1 MKKKIII
8 IGLSVLVFAA
18 GGVLTGTYVAA
29 QAKEA
34 QREEALREQ
43 NSKANITEV
52 FHDQANEYFV
62 PLEPTK
68 DDDITVRIRTERYN
82 VTKAQIQYTTD
93 KGASWQLADMSFE
106 KHDDTGY
113 YDFWVGT
120 IPAQEDIFYYRF
132 ICANGEGSYYVGSS
146 LIPEVGEQ
154 GYSSGWCVSPGYHS
168 PDWAKGALWYNLMP
182 DAFYNGDVSGDTASS
197 DGNDIN
203 SWNHVRHGLNDKYGG
218 DLKGV
223 TEKIE
228 HFKDLYVDA
237 VFMNPFNRANQNAG
251 YGPLYYNQVEPTLGN
266 AQTLKETMAAL
277 HDNGFKVGSDAVL
290 TFTPQQS
297 IYFDSDG
304 VYPYDG
310 ASESEDSIYKD
321 MFVIYDWPSNY
332 HITWSGVAIDNN
344 TEIAQKVLFSDKNSY
359 LQYYTAEP
367 FGMDSWR
374 FDCGGWLWGRTEE
387 RYLGDIEV
395 LSGIKENLQEIN
407 PEIFLVSENS
417 GYNSLISTVWGAHWN
432 FNLANGGL
440 RGYMEGSTSVE
451 NFVSSLRN
459 TLNIY
464 PRPIALS
471 FFNLAVTHD
480 NTRQNE
486 GQAPSYM
493 ERAGHL
499 VLMTYIGSPSIYY
512 GDEVNLERQPEEGLE
527 NKANSFY
534 AMEWDESNWDYERYN
549 MYKALGELRSKYS
562 ALKTGALR
570 NLIVD
575 NEKKLYAFGRWDDNG
590 TVITVA
596 SQNKETVTVDVNA
609 RLLSVADE
617 TLFTD
622 WLTGKQYK
630 VDEDG
635 MLHLE
640 VVPGGSVFV
649 TGKEASKYRNDYTI
663 TNLKRADAKV
673 YWTDADKFE
682 LEGDG
687 SLGKSD
693 KITLAATDLYGAGSL
708 YAVADG
714 DGEAV
719 LTIRQNASSKAAAY
733 NVTIANGKLTVTAR
747 TEAGGKLQTICETTY
762 EKGSAVRI
770 NRDGTNSFTV
780 STAKIAEDGKLSGEW
795 TEVKDSAAS
804 ISMEYHAVIGFAPIK
819 GSVTLSHVIAEE
831 GTDNM
836 NFADFEDEHYS
847 AMLDYSDSKNVSYEN
862 GTMVLTSKE
871 GVTWANTQSK
881 DADWTFKVKLDSSI
895 DSEGSYAG
903 VWSMSDANQW
913 VAAGRTVID
922 GEPVIFIGRTTDGTM
937 QIDSYVKDTDP
948 KASVVI
954 QLQRIGSMYTAAY
967 SYDEETYAVIDDKI
981 FANFSSEHVGAFAAG
996 KTKAVFDYVSFG
1008 DSINDGSSE
1017 NTPYASGVVDVDYSD
1032 SVMAVMTEK
1041 HTILSGTWEYAA
1053 EGYYQTEKTGVAQLG
1068 FANKIYKD
1076 FKVNVT
1082 LQLEDGDGYAAVG
1095 FGKTEYNSE
1104 EKDGFL
1110 LKYTRDNKL
1119 TLMKNGVK
1127 MASVTV
1133 KEKKEEPLRVI
1144 IEAKNSNIKV
1154 YAGQNATCVMSV
1166 ENTGYEKGYV
1176 SFYSVDTAA
1185 RFMNNRITSLSADW
1199 SILSPHGAPRSTV
1212 RGGAN
1217 SVTCQGSGSG
1227 YGAITLQGVGVT
1239 DLVTSL
1245 TIQRGNSKE
1254 AGVLL
1259 CAYEGASKVTGG
1271 ISVALVDGGN
1281 LVLQAD
1287 GEIVGQY
1294 AMGEE
1299 VKSATLMVIKKDRI
1313 VKVYVKD
1320 VAEPVITY
1328 EDTYNRGGT
1337 YQLYATTDSSNF
1349 IGFGL
1354 EDIHNIGYE
1363 ESVLYQ
1369 LWQKGELYSL
1379 ETRTYRENF
1388 NSTSAWEYLAEYHAD
1403 HSTWEIKDG
1412 MLSCTAAPNW
1422 AGGVNIYDRLF
1433 SKFNMEFKFRYDDT
1447 STNFVG
1453 VLFHKKGFN
1462 DTNGGAGH
1470 SLLLYPSGEVAL
1482 YTGSKHAASGKI
1494 AGFEIGNWYQ
1504 LKLISTENRI
1514 RVYNGEE
1521 CLIDYT
1527 GSELSESVGFL
1538 SLTSNRSLVSF
1549 DDVLIEPIK

>member
-1 MKKKIII
+1 MKKKILI

-34 QREEALREQ
+34 QREEELREQ
-43 NSKANITEV
+43 NSKADITEV

-62 PLEPTK
+62 PLEPTTE
-68 DDDITVRIRTERYN
+68 DDITVRIRTERYN

-93 KGASWQLADMSFE
+93 QGASWQLVDMSFE

-120 IPAQEDIFYYRF
+120 IPAQEGIFYYRF
-132 ICANGEGSYYVGSS
+132 ICANETSTRYVDAS
-146 LIPEVGEQ
+146 LYPDVSEQ
-154 GYSSGWCVSPGYHS
+154 GYSAGWCVSPGYHS

-203 SWNHVRHGLNDKYGG
+203 SWNHVRHGLSDKYGG

-223 TEKIE
+223 AEKIE
-228 HFKDLYVDA
+228 HFKELYVDA
-237 VFMNPFNRANQNAG
+237 VFMNPFNRATQNAG

-266 AQTLKETMAAL
+266 AQTLKDTLAAL

-304 VYPYDG
+304 IYPEDG
-310 ASESEDSIYKD
+310 AHESEDSIYKD
-321 MFVIYDWPSNY
+321 MYVIYDWPSNY

-344 TEIAQKVLFSDKNSY
+344 TEIAQKILFSEKDSY

-387 RYLGDIEV
+387 RYLGDTEV
-395 LSGIKENLQEIN
+395 LSSIKKNLQEIN

-440 RGYMEGSTSVE
+440 RGYMEGSTSEE
-451 NFVSSLRN
+451 NFVSSLKN

-527 NKANSFY
+527 NNSNSFY

-562 ALKTGALR
+562 ALKTGAIR

-575 NEKKLYAFGRWDDNG
+575 NDDNLYAFGRWDDNG

-609 RLLSVADE
+609 RLLSVADG

-622 WLTGKQYK
+622 WLTGKQYT

-649 TGKEASKYRNDYTI
+649 TGKEASKYRNDYTV
-663 TNLKRADAKV
+663 TDLKRANAEV
-673 YWTDADKFE
+673 YWANTDKFE
-682 LEGDG
+682 LEGNG
-687 SLGKSD
+687 SLGKAD
-693 KITLAATDLYGAGSL
+693 KITLAATDLYGAGSI

-714 DGEAV
+714 DGQAV
-719 LTIRQNASSKAAAY
+719 LTVRQEASAKAPAY
-733 NVTIANGKLTVTAR
+733 NVTLEGGKLTVTAR
-747 TEAGGKLQTICETTY
+747 TEAGGKLKTICEATY
-762 EKGSAVRI
+762 ESGSAVRI
-770 NRDGTNSFTV
+770 NRSGANTFTV
-780 STAKIAEDGKLSGEW
+780 STVKLTEAGEPAGDW
-795 TEVKDSAAS
+795 SEVKGSEATVP
-804 ISMEYHAVIGFAPIK
+804 MEYQAVAGFAPIK
-819 GSVTLSHVIAEE
+819 GNVTLSHVTKEEKEAEISF
-831 GTDNM
+831 D
-836 NFADFEDEHYS
+836 DFESGNFS
-847 AMLDYSDSKNVSYEN
+847 AMFDYSDGKNASVEN
-862 GTMVLTSKE
+862 GTLVLNAKD
-871 GVTWANTQSK
+871 GVTWANTQSR
-881 DADWTFKVKLDSSI
+881 DADWTFKVKLDSAV

-913 VAAGRTVID
+913 VAAGRTVVD
-922 GEPVIFIGRTTDGTM
+922 GEALIFVGRTTDGTM

-948 KASVVI
+948 KAPVVL
-954 QLQRIGSMYTAAY
+954 QLQRIGSMYTVAY
-967 SYDEETYAVIDDKI
+967 SYDEENYAVIDDKI

-996 KTKAVFDYVSFG
+996 KTKAVFDYASFG
-1008 DSINDGSSE
+1008 DSIHDGNSE

-1032 SVMAVMTEK
+1032 SVEAVLWEK
-1041 HTILSGTWEYAA
+1041 HKVISGTWEYGA
-1053 EGYYQTEKTGVAQLG
+1053 EGYYQSEKTGVAQMG
-1068 FANKIYKD
+1068 FAQKVFKD

-1082 LQLEDGDGYAAVG
+1082 LQLEDGEGYAAVG
-1095 FGKTEYNSE
+1095 FGKTEHDSD

-1119 TLMKNGVK
+1119 ILMKNGVK

-1133 KEKKEEPLRVI
+1133 KEKDSDALRLI
-1144 IEAKNSNIKV
+1144 IEVKNSNIKV
-1154 YAGQNATCVMSV
+1154 YAGQNASCIMSV

-1176 SFYSVDTAA
+1176 AFYSVDTAA
-1185 RFMNNRITSLSADW
+1185 RFMNHRLTSLSADW

-1212 RGGAN
+1212 SGGSN
-1217 SVTCQGSGSG
+1217 SVTCQGSTSG

-1239 DLVTSL
+1239 DFVTSL
-1245 TIQRGNSKE
+1245 TIQRTESKE

-1259 CAYEGASKVTGG
+1259 CAYEGASKVSGG
-1271 ISVALVDGGN
+1271 ISVALVEGGK
-1281 LVLQAD
+1281 LVLQVD
-1287 GEIVGQY
+1287 GEIAAQY
-1294 AMGEE
+1294 ELGEE
-1299 VKSATLMVIKKDRI
+1299 IKSATIMVTKKDRI
-1313 VKVYVKD
+1313 VKVYVKG
-1320 VAEPVITY
+1320 VADPVITY
-1328 EDTYNRGGT
+1328 EDTYNRGGS
-1337 YQLYATTDSSNF
+1337 YQLYATTGASRF

-1354 EDIHNIGYE
+1354 EDIHNINVE
-1363 ESVLYQ
+1363 ESKLYK
-1369 LWQKGELYSL
+1369 LWQNGELYSI
-1379 ETRTYRENF
+1379 ETKTYRENF
-1388 NSTSAWEYLAEYHAD
+1388 NSLSGWESLGRYHSD
-1403 HSTWEIKDG
+1403 HGTWEIKDG
-1412 MLSCTAAPNW
+1412 VLACTASPNW
-1422 AGGVNIYDRLF
+1422 ASGVNIYDRLF
-1433 SKFNMEFKFRYDDT
+1433 SKFNMEFKYRYDDT

-1453 VLFHKKGFN
+1453 VLFHKQGYT
-1462 DTNGGAGH
+1462 DTNGAAGH
-1470 SLLLYPSGEVAL
+1470 SLLLYPSGEIAL
-1482 YTGSKHAASGKI
+1482 YAGTKHVGSGKI
-1494 AGFEIGNWYQ
+1494 ANFEIGNWYQ
-1504 LKLISTENRI
+1504 LKVVSTESRI
-1514 RVYNGEE
+1514 RVYYGNE
-1521 CLIDYT
+1521 CLIDYA
-1527 GSELSESVGFL
+1527 GSELSEANGFL
-1538 SLTSNRSLVSF
+1538 SFTANRSLVSF
-1549 DDVLIEPIK
+1549 DDVLIEPID